1 MLCNSDFSD
10 SLGAVFHYFHFGN
23 SRFLFQIIPQYTFHV
38 RIVEPEALSRHPPA
52 IRQQISIRRISFFV
66 AIKLV
71 ICFLSMRS
79 DMDDRISIFLGKVIF
94 YPLLAFS
101 ILCWFN
107 VKYDTI
113 YYGISNPFP
122 TFPDCNIQ
130 IVVWHIP

>member
-1 MLCNSDFSD
+1 MQYLIATTFEVVHYIA
-10 SLGAVFHYFHFGN
+10 LQAVHYKPLQEVH
-23 SRFLFQIIPQYTFHV
+23 
-38 RIVEPEALSRHPPA
+38 LSRYN
-52 IRQQISIRRISFFV
+52 QQISIRRISFFV

-94 YPLLAFS
+94 YPLLAFT